1 MATTGRDLIGIAPG
15 DIGRRW
21 GYGDS
26 ALNLQR
32 RDRLANY
39 RSIEC
44 PVTAITRNCGMLY
57 LLSVGPH
64 FQLLDR
70 LQQPRPLLLS
80 VIERATMLEG

>member
-1 MATTGRDLIGIAPG
+1 VTAHSICNDVTASRATGQL
-15 DIGRRW
+15 
-21 GYGDS
+21 S
-26 ALNLQR
+26 
-32 RDRLANY
+32 
-39 RSIEC
+39 

-57 LLSVGPH
+57 LLSAGPL